1 MEYKALIERLNQ
13 TYCFYRQRYVM
24 MIGNGMQ
31 TIPHGYGDKAIQS
44 HLEGR
49 YALCVF
55 SGDKATRFLSVDID
69 AGGKKTVRSVIDAF
83 VELGIP
89 RDRIYVSLSG
99 GKGYHV
105 DIFFN
110 PWIHNDKAKNLYE
123 LMIWK
128 TGLDPKKVELTPT
141 PKDSIKIPLGVHA
154 KTGKRCWFVDR
165 DTLEPIESFDYLFE
179 IKPVDYELINDVV
192 RQGNKI
198 RWNELYAEMI
208 CEGTGKDTT
217 VSREIVFDE
226 DYYEEKR
233 LVMPG
238 TRHETMVQ
246 IACDLRHYGAVA
258 PQIRK
263 ALNGFYFRQDPLFI
277 GSSEREVMADIEDIA
292 DWAEQNVPIIKFRPS
307 TKSTYVYSTVLKQ
320 DDAQQVLRGATK
332 SSRKIALLIYSFCR
346 MFGAAHMS
354 YNYICETLGCSTA
367 TVKNSVNDL
376 LEQKIIGRESG
387 GCHYRKGHLVRQA
400 NTYFIAYGGGGKLN
414 EGDDPDAFV
423 FREKITKGN
432 FDDLYYGL
440 LLHFF
445 NIDQLR
451 QYLSKPELDECKRRM
466 EGVTADGGAG
476 AAADA

>member
-31 TIPHGYGDKAIQS
+31 TIPHGYGDKVIQS

-69 AGGKKTVRSVIDAF
+69 AGGKKAVRSVIDAF

-105 DIFFN
+105 DIFFC
-110 PWIHNDKAKNLYE
+110 PWIYNDKAKNLYE

-128 TGLDPKKVELTPT
+128 TGLDTKKVELTPT

-154 KTGKRCWFVDR
+154 KKGKRCWFVDR
-165 DTLEPIESFDYLFE
+165 DTMEPIESFDYLFE
-179 IKPVDYELINDVV
+179 IEPVDYELINDVV
-192 RQGNKI
+192 REGNKK
-198 RWNELYAEMI
+198 RWNELYAEMV
-208 CEGTGKDTT
+208 CEGTGQDTT
-217 VSREIVFDE
+217 VCREIVFDD
-226 DYYEEKR
+226 DYYNSMR
-233 LVMPG
+233 LIVPG
-238 TRHETMVQ
+238 TRHETMVR
-246 IACDLRHYGAVA
+246 IARDLRTYGAVA

-263 ALNGFYFRQDPLFI
+263 ALTGFYFRQDPKMI
-277 GSSEREVMADIEDIA
+277 GSSEREVMNDIEDIA
-292 DWAEQNVPIIKFRPS
+292 NWAEENIPIKKYRPS
-307 TKSTYVYSTVLKQ
+307 PNEGIQRNIVLKLE
-320 DDAQQVLRGATK
+320 DAEQIMRVATR

-346 MFGAAHMS
+346 MFGASHMS
-354 YNYICETLGCSTA
+354 YNYISETLGCSVA
-367 TVKNSVNDL
+367 TVKNSINDL
-376 LEQKIIGRESG
+376 LEHNIISRESG
-387 GCHYRKGHLVRQA
+387 GCHYQYGKLVRKS
-400 NTYFIAYGGGGKLN
+400 NTYFIANSGGKLN
-414 EGDDPDAFV
+414 EEDDPEAFV
-423 FREKITKGN
+423 FPEKITN
-432 FDDLYYGL
+432 ASVDDLYYGL
-440 LLHFF
+440 ILHFF
-445 NIDQLR
+445 NIEQLR

-466 EGVTADGGAG
+466 EGVSADGGAG